1 MDDTKAFKQMGA
13 LIENRIVFLIILSCV
28 AWRFVI
34 CIINLVLVILVLER
48 H

>member
-13 LIENRIVFLIILSCV
+13 LIENRIVFSIILSRV
-28 AWRFVI
+28 AWRFLI
-34 CIINLVLVILVLER
+34 CIINLVLVILVLQR